1 MPLTDDQVRWVA
13 HLARLE
19 FDPDELTLFTGQLS
33 KIVDY
38 VDQLQAVEVD
48 GVEPLSHPLPLQN
61 VFRDDERTPSL
72 PTDHALANA
81 PSRKGDFYAVPAV
94 LD

>member
-1 MPLTDDQVRWVA
+1 MPLTDDQIRWVS

-19 FDPDELTLFTGQLS
+19 FDPQELALFTQQLS

-38 VDQLQAVEVD
+38 VNQLEAVNVD
-48 GVEPLSHPLPLQN
+48 GVEPLSHPSPIQN
-61 VFRDDERTPSL
+61 VFRADEVKPSL
-72 PTDHALANA
+72 TTEEALANA

-94 LD
+94 MD